1 MRSSGPSCPPCARAG
16 SAQTHRLPPPLHT
29 ALSSLSLRPT
39 PNSCPY
45 TLAPRQTPLADPDH
59 AHAPPPVSR
68 SLSRLPGFLLRTHIP
83 TSEGSHFVNV
93 FAPGDVHQ
101 GEDLPV
107 LVWVYGGALNNG
119 DAGRFFYDPTE
130 LVRDSAARDQRCI
143 VVTLNYRTNIFGA
156 APSASRRRG
165 GPDLTD
171 VDACA
176 CARADRF
183 LCESGPR

>member
-29 ALSSLSLRPT
+29 ALSSLSHRPT

-45 TLAPRQTPLADPDH
+45 TLAPRQTPLADPDR
-59 AHAPPPVSR
+59 AHAPPPHPVSR

-83 TSEGSHFVNV
+83 TSEDSHFVNV

-156 APSASRRRG
+156 PRFPRSAVRL
-165 GPDLTD
+165 PP
-171 VDACA
+171 
-176 CARADRF
+176 
-183 LCESGPR
+183 PR